1 MPFPLAKL
9 FTSIKREN
17 KKEEQVIESPQDLL
31 NSVLETEE
39 LNSIYPFVWKE
50 NKNYIESGG
59 NFIKVLAVV
68 SYPKEQKG
76 NWLSDLKR
84 LKGNISFVQY
94 LEPANAEGMINYY
107 NDSIKNKD
115 AELLKTR
122 DPATRIRLQS
132 EIKSARY
139 QLNQVLSNRSNFMY
153 LYTYIFIQAL
163 SLEGLKALEDN
174 AQRILTKLR
183 MKALNPHY
191 CTPMAFW
198 SSLPL
203 GDNQLKDYTYQMC
216 NSETA
221 SSFFPFDDSEICY
234 LTPMAQVE
242 GTNKTTNSLVAI
254 DYLDTQRT
262 LNQNMVVIGTS
273 GVGKSTFMVQKI
285 LRCYAMGIKIYIIDP
300 ENEYSH
306 IVKILGGE
314 VVHLSS
320 NSSTKINPL
329 EIFTTEITD
338 TEGFNDDAEFLKD
351 LVKQKVQRL
360 KAFFKVLKPDLSQVE
375 SSILDKVLTSLYNRF
390 TINEDRDM
398 QNLKPTDFPIL
409 EDFYNDLGEL
419 KKIDLDRY
427 EKIQDFYFILES
439 YVHGSNSLFNG
450 HTNVNINNSLF
461 SFDLKSLQNEV
472 DVQAACY
479 FNIFG
484 FLWDEV
490 TKNREELIYVF
501 IDEFHF
507 LSKNPDSMRFFYQA
521 YKRFRKYNAG
531 AIAGTQQIIDVL
543 DTVDNL
549 GAAMVENS
557 HTKIFFGLD
566 NKGVDDVIRKINIS
580 FSDEEISLLRAKRQ
594 GEALLVYG
602 SQRAFIKVELTQEEL
617 RLWNKKRYREKY
629 GADPDVI
636 PDYESRNEMTPI
648 EKEEVRNF
656 VL

>member
-1 MPFPLAKL
+1 MPFSLATLFPLK
-9 FTSIKREN
+9 KREN
-17 KKEEQVIESPQDLL
+17 KQEEQMQQSHQDLL
-31 NSVLETEE
+31 YGVLETEE

-50 NKNYIESGG
+50 NKSFIESGG
-59 NFIKVLAVV
+59 NFIKVLAIV

-94 LEPANAEGMINYY
+94 LEPANSEGMISYY

-132 EIKSARY
+132 ELDSARY
-139 QLNQVLSNRSNFMY
+139 QLNQVLTNRSNFMY
-153 LYTYIFIQAL
+153 LYTYIFIQAI
-163 SLEGLKALEDN
+163 SLEDLKTLEDN
-174 AQRILTKLR
+174 VQRICTKLR

-191 CTPMAFW
+191 AAPMAFW
-198 SSLPL
+198 SALPL

-234 LTPMAQVE
+234 LSPRAQVE
-242 GTNKTTNSLVAI
+242 GINKTTNSLVAI
-254 DYLDTQRT
+254 DYLDTHRT

-285 LRCYAMGIKIYIIDP
+285 LRCFAMGIKVYIIDP
-300 ENEYSH
+300 ESEYSH
-306 IVKILGGE
+306 IVKSLGGE

-320 NSSTKINPL
+320 NSATKINPL
-329 EIFTTEITD
+329 EIFSTEITD
-338 TEGFNDDAEFLKD
+338 TEDFNTDAEFVRD

-360 KAFFKVLKPDLSQVE
+360 KAFFKVLKADLTQVE
-375 SSILDKVLTSLYNRF
+375 SSILDKTLTHLYNRF
-390 TINEDRDM
+390 SINEEIDFK
-398 QNLKPTDFPIL
+398 NLKATDYPTL
-409 EDFYNDLGEL
+409 QDFYNDLGEL
-419 KKIDLDRY
+419 KENDIERY

-461 SFDLKSLQNEV
+461 SFNLKSLQNEV

-490 TKNREELIYVF
+490 TKTKDELIYLF

-543 DTVDNL
+543 DTTDNL
-549 GAAMVENS
+549 GAAMIENS
-557 HTKIFFGLD
+557 HTKVFFGLD
-566 NKGVDDVIRKINIS
+566 NKGVDDVVKKINLS

-594 GEALLVYG
+594 GEALITYG
-602 SQRAFIKVELTQEEL
+602 SQRAFIRVELTQEEL
-617 RLWNKKRYREKY
+617 RLWNKKRYFEKY
-629 GADPDVI
+629 GLDPDEI
-636 PDYESRNEMTPI
+636 PDYEARNEMTPI
-648 EKEEVRNF
+648 EKEEVQNF

>member
-1 MPFPLAKL
+1 MPFSLASL
-9 FTSIKREN
+9 FPSRKREYEPDE
-17 KKEEQVIESPQDLL
+17 KREQNDQDFLHGIF
-31 NSVLETEE
+31 EKEE

-50 NKNYIESGG
+50 NKSFIESGG

-94 LEPANAEGMINYY
+94 LEPANSEGMISYY

-122 DPATRIRLQS
+122 DPATRIRLRS
-132 EIKSARY
+132 ELDSARY
-139 QLNQVLSNRSNFMY
+139 QLNQVLTNRSNFMY
-153 LYTYIFIQAL
+153 LYTYLFIQAT
-163 SLEGLKALEDN
+163 SLEDLKTLEDN
-174 AQRILTKLR
+174 VQRILTKLR

-191 CTPMAFW
+191 ATPMAFW
-198 SSLPL
+198 SALPL

-216 NSETA
+216 NSDTA

-234 LTPMAQVE
+234 LSPKAQVE
-242 GTNKTTNSLVAI
+242 GINKTTNSLVAI

-285 LRCYAMGIKIYIIDP
+285 LRCFAMGIKVYIIDP

-314 VVHLSS
+314 VVHLSG
-320 NSSTKINPL
+320 NSATKINPL
-329 EIFTTEITD
+329 EIFSTEITD
-338 TEGFNDDAEFLKD
+338 TEDFNNEEEFVRD
-351 LVKQKVQRL
+351 LVKQKIQRV
-360 KAFFKVLKPDLSQVE
+360 KAFFKVLKADLTQVE
-375 SSILDKVLTSLYNRF
+375 SSILDKSLTILYNRF
-390 TINEDRDM
+390 SINEESEFK
-398 QNLKPTDFPIL
+398 NLKATDYPTL
-409 EDFYNDLGEL
+409 EDFYKELGEL
-419 KKIDLDRY
+419 KKKDIERY
-427 EKIQDFYFILES
+427 EKIKDFYFILES
-439 YVHGSNSLFNG
+439 YVYGSNSLFNG

-490 TKNREELIYVF
+490 TKTKDELIYLF

-549 GAAMVENS
+549 GAAMIENS
-557 HTKIFFGLD
+557 HTKVFFGLD
-566 NKGVDDVIRKINIS
+566 NKGVEDVVKKINLS

-594 GEALLVYG
+594 GEALITYG
-602 SQRAFIKVELTQEEL
+602 SQRAFIRVELTQEEL
-617 RLWNKKRYREKY
+617 RLWNRKRYFEKY
-629 GADPDVI
+629 GLNPDEI
-636 PDYESRNEMTPI
+636 PDYEARNEMTPI

>member
-1 MPFPLAKL
+1 MPFSLASL
-9 FTSIKREN
+9 FPSRKREN
-17 KKEEQVIESPQDLL
+17 IPDKQVEQSHPDFL
-31 NSVLETEE
+31 NGILETEE

-50 NKNYIESGG
+50 NKSFIESGS

-94 LEPANAEGMINYY
+94 LEPANSQGMISYY

-122 DPATRIRLQS
+122 DPATRIRLRS
-132 EIKSARY
+132 ELDSARY
-139 QLNQVLSNRSNFMY
+139 QLNQVLTNRSNFMY
-153 LYTYIFIQAL
+153 LYTYIFIQAS
-163 SLEGLKALEDN
+163 SLEGLKTLEDN
-174 AQRILTKLR
+174 VQRILTKLR

-191 CTPMAFW
+191 ATPMAFW
-198 SSLPL
+198 SALPL

-234 LTPMAQVE
+234 LSPKAQVE
-242 GTNKTTNSLVAI
+242 GINKTTNSIVAI

-285 LRCYAMGIKIYIIDP
+285 LRCFAMGIKVYIIDP

-314 VVHLSS
+314 VVHLSG
-320 NSSTKINPL
+320 NSTTKINPL
-329 EIFTTEITD
+329 EIFSTEITD
-338 TEGFNDDAEFLKD
+338 TEDFNNEAEFVRD

-360 KAFFKVLKPDLSQVE
+360 KAFFKVLKADLTQVE
-375 SSILDKVLTSLYNRF
+375 SSILDKSLTILYNRF
-390 TINEDRDM
+390 SINEERDFKS
-398 QNLKPTDFPIL
+398 LKATDYPIL
-409 EDFYNDLGEL
+409 EDLYKELGEL
-419 KKIDLDRY
+419 KKKDIERY

-439 YVHGSNSLFNG
+439 YVYGSNSLFNG

-490 TKNREELIYVF
+490 TKTKDELIYLF

-549 GAAMVENS
+549 GAAMIENS
-557 HTKIFFGLD
+557 HTKVFFGLD
-566 NKGVDDVIRKINIS
+566 NKGVDDVVKKINLS

-594 GEALLVYG
+594 GEALITYG
-602 SQRAFIKVELTQEEL
+602 SQRAFIRVELTQEEL
-617 RLWNKKRYREKY
+617 RLWNKKRYFEKY
-629 GADPDVI
+629 GLNPDEI
-636 PDYESRNEMTPI
+636 PDYEARNEMTPI

>member
-1 MPFPLAKL
+1 MPFSIATL
-9 FTSIKREN
+9 FPSRNHEN
-17 KKEEQVIESPQDLL
+17 KQEEQMQQSSDLL
-31 NSVLETEE
+31 QGVLETEE

-50 NKNYIESGG
+50 NKSFIESGG

-94 LEPANAEGMINYY
+94 LEPANSEGMISYY

-132 EIKSARY
+132 ELDSARF
-139 QLNQVLSNRSNFMY
+139 QLNQVLTNRSNFMY
-153 LYTYIFIQAL
+153 LYTYIFIQAIT
-163 SLEGLKALEDN
+163 LEDLKTLEDN
-174 AQRILTKLR
+174 VQRICTKLR

-191 CTPMAFW
+191 AAPMAFW
-198 SSLPL
+198 SALPL

-234 LTPMAQVE
+234 LSPMAQVE
-242 GTNKTTNSLVAI
+242 GINKTTNSLVAI

-285 LRCYAMGIKIYIIDP
+285 LRCFAMGIKVYIIDP
-300 ENEYSH
+300 ESEYSH
-306 IVKILGGE
+306 IVKSLGGE

-320 NSSTKINPL
+320 NSTTKINPL
-329 EIFTTEITD
+329 EIFSSEITD
-338 TEGFNDDAEFLKD
+338 TEDFNSDAEFVRD

-360 KAFFKVLKPDLSQVE
+360 KAFFKVLKADLSQVE
-375 SSILDKVLTSLYNRF
+375 SSILDKTLTHLYNRF
-390 TINEDRDM
+390 SINEESDFKS
-398 QNLKPTDFPIL
+398 LKSIDYPIL
-409 EDFYNDLGEL
+409 QDFYNDLGEL
-419 KKIDLDRY
+419 KEDDIERY

-461 SFDLKSLQNEV
+461 SFNLKSLQNEV

-490 TKNREELIYVF
+490 TKRKDELIYLF

-549 GAAMVENS
+549 GAAMIENS
-557 HTKIFFGLD
+557 HTKVFFGLD
-566 NKGVDDVIRKINIS
+566 NKGVDDVVKKINLS

-594 GEALLVYG
+594 GEALITYG
-602 SQRAFIKVELTQEEL
+602 SQRAFIRVELTQEEL
-617 RLWNKKRYREKY
+617 RLWNKKRYFEKY
-629 GADPDVI
+629 GLDPEEI
-636 PDYESRNEMTPI
+636 PDYEARNEMTPI

>member
-1 MPFPLAKL
+1 MPFSLASL
-9 FTSIKREN
+9 FPSRKREN
-17 KKEEQVIESPQDLL
+17 KPDKQVEQSHPDFL
-31 NSVLETEE
+31 NGILETEE

-50 NKNYIESGG
+50 NKSFIESGS

-94 LEPANAEGMINYY
+94 LEPANSQGMISYY

-122 DPATRIRLQS
+122 DPATRIRLRS
-132 EIKSARY
+132 ELDSARY
-139 QLNQVLSNRSNFMY
+139 QLNQVLTNRSNFMY
-153 LYTYIFIQAL
+153 LYTYIFIQAS
-163 SLEGLKALEDN
+163 SLEGLKTLEDN
-174 AQRILTKLR
+174 VQRILTKLR

-191 CTPMAFW
+191 ATPMAFW
-198 SSLPL
+198 SALPL

-234 LTPMAQVE
+234 LSPKAQVE
-242 GTNKTTNSLVAI
+242 GINKTTNSIVAI

-285 LRCYAMGIKIYIIDP
+285 LRCFAMGIKVYIIDP

-314 VVHLSS
+314 VVHLSG
-320 NSSTKINPL
+320 NSTTKINPL
-329 EIFTTEITD
+329 EIFSTEITD
-338 TEGFNDDAEFLKD
+338 TEDFNNEAEFVRD

-360 KAFFKVLKPDLSQVE
+360 KAFFKVLKADLTQVE
-375 SSILDKVLTSLYNRF
+375 SSILDKSLTILYNRF
-390 TINEDRDM
+390 SINEERDFKS
-398 QNLKPTDFPIL
+398 LEATDYPIL
-409 EDFYNDLGEL
+409 EDLYKELGEL
-419 KKIDLDRY
+419 KKKDIERY

-439 YVHGSNSLFNG
+439 YVYGSNSLFNG

-490 TKNREELIYVF
+490 TKTKDELIYLF

-549 GAAMVENS
+549 GAAMIENS
-557 HTKIFFGLD
+557 HTKVFFGLD
-566 NKGVDDVIRKINIS
+566 NKGVDDVVKKINLS

-594 GEALLVYG
+594 GEALITYG
-602 SQRAFIKVELTQEEL
+602 SQRAFIRVELTQEEL
-617 RLWNKKRYREKY
+617 RLWNKKRYFEKY
-629 GADPDVI
+629 GLNPDEI
-636 PDYESRNEMTPI
+636 PDYEARNEMTPI

>member
-1 MPFPLAKL
+1 MPFSLATL
-9 FTSIKREN
+9 FPSRKRE
-17 KKEEQVIESPQDLL
+17 KKPAEKVEQSHQDFLQG
-31 NSVLETEE
+31 VLETEE

-50 NKNYIESGG
+50 NKSFIESGG

-94 LEPANAEGMINYY
+94 LEPANSEGMIHYY

-122 DPATRIRLQS
+122 DPATRIRLRS
-132 EIKSARY
+132 ELDSARY
-139 QLNQVLSNRSNFMY
+139 QLNQVLTNRSNFMY
-153 LYTYIFIQAL
+153 LYTYIFIQAT
-163 SLEGLKALEDN
+163 SLEDLKTLEDN
-174 AQRILTKLR
+174 VQRILTKLR

-191 CTPMAFW
+191 AAPMAFW
-198 SSLPL
+198 SALPL

-234 LTPMAQVE
+234 LSPMSQVE
-242 GTNKTTNSLVAI
+242 GINKTTNSLVAI

-285 LRCYAMGIKIYIIDP
+285 LRCFAMGIKVYIIDP

-306 IVKILGGE
+306 IVKVLGGE

-320 NSSTKINPL
+320 NSATKINPL
-329 EIFTTEITD
+329 EIFSTEITD
-338 TEGFNDDAEFLKD
+338 TEDFNNEAEFIRD

-360 KAFFKVLKPDLSQVE
+360 KAFFKVLKADLTQVE
-375 SSILDKVLTSLYNRF
+375 SSILDKTLTNLYNRF
-390 TINEDRDM
+390 SINEGSDFKS
-398 QNLKPTDFPIL
+398 LKSTDYPIL
-409 EDFYNDLGEL
+409 EDFYHDLEDL
-419 KKIDLDRY
+419 KQKDIERY

-461 SFDLKSLQNEV
+461 SFNLKSLQNEV

-484 FLWDEV
+484 FLWDEI
-490 TKNREELIYVF
+490 TKAKDELIYLF

-549 GAAMVENS
+549 GAAMIENS
-557 HTKIFFGLD
+557 HTKVFFGLD
-566 NKGVDDVIRKINIS
+566 NKGVDDVVKKINLS

-594 GEALLVYG
+594 GEALITYG

-617 RLWNKKRYREKY
+617 RIWNKKRYFEKY
-629 GADPDVI
+629 GLDPNEI
-636 PDYESRNEMTPI
+636 PDYEARIEMTPI

>member
-1 MPFPLAKL
+1 MPLTIASL
-9 FTSIKREN
+9 FSSKKRVDKQEDQMN
-17 KKEEQVIESPQDLL
+17 QNRQDLL
-31 NSVLETEE
+31 HGVLETED
-39 LNSIYPFVWKE
+39 LNAIYPFVWKE
-50 NKNYIESGG
+50 NKNFIESGG

-94 LEPANAEGMINYY
+94 LEPANSEGMIGYY

-122 DPATRIRLQS
+122 DPATRIKLQS
-132 EIKSARY
+132 ELESARY
-139 QLNQVLSNRSNFMY
+139 QLNQVLTNRSNFMY
-153 LYTYIFIQAL
+153 LYTYIFIQAT
-163 SLEGLKALEDN
+163 SLEDLKTLEQN
-174 AQRILTKLR
+174 VQRILTKLR

-191 CTPMAFW
+191 AAPMAFW
-198 SSLPL
+198 SALPL

-234 LTPMAQVE
+234 LTPTAQVE
-242 GTNKTTNSLVAI
+242 GINKTTNSLVAI

-285 LRCYAMGIKIYIIDP
+285 LRCFAMGIKIYIIDP
-300 ENEYSH
+300 ENEYSQ
-306 IVKILGGE
+306 IVNLLGGE

-320 NSSTKINPL
+320 NSATKINPL
-329 EIFTTEITD
+329 EIFSTEITD
-338 TEGFNDDAEFLKD
+338 TEDFNDKAEFIKD

-360 KAFFKVLKPDLSQVE
+360 KAFFKVLKSDLTQVE
-375 SSILDKVLTSLYNRF
+375 SSILDKTLSNLYNRF
-390 TINEDRDM
+390 SINEESDFK
-398 QNLKPTDFPIL
+398 NLKSTDYPIL
-409 EDFYNDLGEL
+409 EDFYHDLGKL
-419 KKIDLDRY
+419 KETDEERY
-427 EKIQDFYFILES
+427 ERIQDFYFILES

-461 SFDLKSLQNEV
+461 SFNLKALQNEV

-484 FLWDEV
+484 FLWDEI
-490 TKNREELIYVF
+490 TKTKEELIYLF

-549 GAAMVENS
+549 GAAMIENS
-557 HTKIFFGLD
+557 HTKVFFGLD
-566 NKGVDDVIRKINIS
+566 NKGVDDVIKKINLS

-594 GEALLVYG
+594 GEALITYG
-602 SQRAFIKVELTQEEL
+602 SQRAFIRVELTQEEL
-617 RLWNKKRYREKY
+617 RIWNKKRYIEMY
-629 GADPDVI
+629 GLDPEDI
-636 PDYESRNEMTPI
+636 PDYEARIEMTPI

>member
-1 MPFPLAKL
+1 MFLTKWFSSKKL
-9 FTSIKREN
+9 DETPS
-17 KKEEQVIESPQDLL
+17 SPQDLL
-31 NSVLETEE
+31 HSVLEKEE
-39 LNSIYPFVWKE
+39 LNAIYPFVWKE
-50 NKNYIESGG
+50 NKNFIESGG
-59 NFIKVLAVV
+59 NFIKVLAIV

-94 LEPANAEGMINYY
+94 LEPANAEGMIDYY
-107 NDSIKNKD
+107 NDSIKNKE

-122 DPATRIRLQS
+122 DPATRIKLQS

-153 LYTYIFIQAL
+153 LYTYIFLQAL
-163 SLEGLKALEDN
+163 SLEDLKTLEDN
-174 AQRILTKLR
+174 VQRILTKLR

-198 SSLPL
+198 SALPL
-203 GDNQLKDYTYQMC
+203 GDNQLKEYTYQMC

-234 LTPMAQVE
+234 LSPMAQVE
-242 GTNKTTNSLVAI
+242 GINKTTNSLVAI

-285 LRCYAMGIKIYIIDP
+285 LRCFAMGIKMYIIDP
-300 ENEYSH
+300 ENEYSR
-306 IVKILGGE
+306 IVRLLGGE

-320 NSSTKINPL
+320 NSGTKINPL

-338 TEGFNDDAEFLKD
+338 TEDFQGNTDFVKD

-360 KAFFKVLKPDLSQVE
+360 KAFFKVLKPNLSQVE
-375 SSILDKVLTSLYNRF
+375 SSILDKMLTQLYDRFSINEEIDLKTLTS
-390 TINEDRDM
+390 TS
-398 QNLKPTDFPIL
+398 FPIL
-409 EDFYNDLGEL
+409 EDFYEDLGAL
-419 KKIDLDRY
+419 KTTDPERY

-439 YVHGSNSLFNG
+439 YVYGSNSLFNG
-450 HTNVNINNSLF
+450 HTNVNITNSLF
-461 SFDLKSLQNEV
+461 SFDLKALQNEV

-557 HTKIFFGLD
+557 HTKVLFGLD
-566 NKGVDDVIRKINIS
+566 NKGVDDVIHKINLS

-617 RLWNKKRYREKY
+617 RLWNRERYWEKY
-629 GADPDVI
+629 GKDPDEI
-636 PDYESRNEMTPI
+636 PDYEARNEMTPI
-648 EKEEVRNF
+648 EKEEVRHF

>member
-1 MPFPLAKL
+1 MPFSIATL
-9 FTSIKREN
+9 FPSRNRKN
-17 KKEEQVIESPQDLL
+17 KQEEQMQQFPDLL
-31 NSVLETEE
+31 QGVLETEE

-50 NKNYIESGG
+50 NKSFIESGG

-94 LEPANAEGMINYY
+94 LEPANSEGMISYY
-107 NDSIKNKD
+107 NDSIKNKE

-122 DPATRIRLQS
+122 DPATRIRVQS
-132 EIKSARY
+132 ELDSARY
-139 QLNQVLSNRSNFMY
+139 QLNQVLTNRSSFMY
-153 LYTYIFIQAL
+153 LYTYIFIQAI
-163 SLEGLKALEDN
+163 SLEDLKTLEDN
-174 AQRILTKLR
+174 VQRICTKLR

-191 CTPMAFW
+191 AAPMAFW
-198 SSLPL
+198 SALPL

-234 LTPMAQVE
+234 LSPMAQVE
-242 GTNKTTNSLVAI
+242 GINKTTNSLVAI

-285 LRCYAMGIKIYIIDP
+285 LRCYAMGIKVYIIDP
-300 ENEYSH
+300 ESEYSH
-306 IVKILGGE
+306 IVKSLGGE

-320 NSSTKINPL
+320 NSRTKINPL
-329 EIFTTEITD
+329 EIFSTEITD
-338 TEGFNDDAEFLKD
+338 TEDFNTDAEFVRD

-360 KAFFKVLKPDLSQVE
+360 KAFFKVLKADLTQVE
-375 SSILDKVLTSLYNRF
+375 SSILDKTLTHLYNRF
-390 TINEDRDM
+390 SINEEIDFK
-398 QNLKPTDFPIL
+398 NLKATDYPIL
-409 EDFYNDLGEL
+409 QDFYNDLGEL
-419 KKIDLDRY
+419 KENDIERY

-461 SFDLKSLQNEV
+461 SFNLKSLQNEV

-490 TKNREELIYVF
+490 TKTKDELIYLF

-507 LSKNPDSMRFFYQA
+507 LSKNPESMRFFYQA

-543 DTVDNL
+543 DTTDNL
-549 GAAMVENS
+549 GAAMIENS
-557 HTKIFFGLD
+557 HTKVFFGLD
-566 NKGVDDVIRKINIS
+566 NKGVDDVVKKINLS

-594 GEALLVYG
+594 GEALITYG
-602 SQRAFIKVELTQEEL
+602 SQRAFIRVELTQEEL
-617 RLWNKKRYREKY
+617 RLWNKKRYFEKY
-629 GADPDVI
+629 GLDPDEI
-636 PDYESRNEMTPI
+636 PDYEARNEMTPI

>member
-1 MPFPLAKL
+1 MAFSLAALFPTK
-9 FTSIKREN
+9 KRE
-17 KKEEQVIESPQDLL
+17 KKHEPQNSHEEHDLL
-31 NSVLETEE
+31 HGILETEE

-50 NKNYIESGG
+50 NKNFIESGG

-94 LEPANAEGMINYY
+94 LEPANSEGMISYY

-132 EIKSARY
+132 EIESARY
-139 QLNQVLSNRSNFMY
+139 QLNQVLTNRSNFMY
-153 LYTYIFIQAL
+153 LYTYIFIQAT
-163 SLEGLKALEDN
+163 SMEDLKTLEDN
-174 AQRILTKLR
+174 VQRILTKLR

-191 CTPMAFW
+191 ATPMAFW
-198 SSLPL
+198 SALPL
-203 GDNQLKDYTYQMC
+203 GENQLKDYTYQMC
-216 NSETA
+216 NSEAA

-234 LTPMAQVE
+234 LSPVAQVE
-242 GTNKTTNSLVAI
+242 GVNKTTNSLVAI

-273 GVGKSTFMVQKI
+273 GVGKSTFMIQKI
-285 LRCYAMGIKIYIIDP
+285 LRCYAMGIKIFIIDP
-300 ENEYSH
+300 ENEYSD

-320 NSSTKINPL
+320 NSATKINPL
-329 EIFTTEITD
+329 EIFSTEITD
-338 TEGFNDDAEFLKD
+338 TEDFNDNTEFIKD

-360 KAFFKVLKPDLSQVE
+360 KAFFRALKSDLTQVE
-375 SSILDKVLTSLYNRF
+375 SSILDKALSNLYHRF
-390 TINEDRDM
+390 SINEKSDFGS
-398 QNLKPTDFPIL
+398 LKPSDYPTL
-409 EDFYNDLGEL
+409 EDFYRDLGKL
-419 KKIDLDRY
+419 KESDRERY

-450 HTNVNINNSLF
+450 HTNVNINSCLF
-461 SFDLKSLQNEV
+461 SFNLKALQNEV

-490 TKNREELIYVF
+490 TKTKDELIYVF

-543 DTVDNL
+543 DAADNL
-549 GAAMVENS
+549 GAAMIENS
-557 HTKIFFGLD
+557 HTKVFFGLD
-566 NKGVDDVIRKINIS
+566 NKGVDDVVKKINLS

-594 GEALLVYG
+594 GEALITYG
-602 SQRAFIKVELTQEEL
+602 SQRAFIRVELTQEEL
-617 RLWNKKRYREKY
+617 RLWNKKRYVEKY
-629 GADPDVI
+629 GLDPDEI
-636 PDYESRNEMTPI
+636 PDYEARIEMTPI

>member
-1 MPFPLAKL
+1 MPFSLATL
-9 FTSIKREN
+9 FPSKKRE
-17 KKEEQVIESPQDLL
+17 KKLEEPIQQDFIQGI
-31 NSVLETEE
+31 LETEE

-50 NKNYIESGG
+50 NKSFIESGG

-94 LEPANAEGMINYY
+94 LEPANSEGMIHYY

-122 DPATRIRLQS
+122 DPATRIRLRS
-132 EIKSARY
+132 ELESAKY
-139 QLNQVLSNRSNFMY
+139 QLNQVLTNRSNFMY
-153 LYTYIFIQAL
+153 LYTYIFIQAT
-163 SLEGLKALEDN
+163 SPEDLKSLEDN
-174 AQRILTKLR
+174 VQRILTKLR

-191 CTPMAFW
+191 AALMAFW
-198 SSLPL
+198 SALPL

-234 LTPMAQVE
+234 LSPKSQVE
-242 GTNKTTNSLVAI
+242 GINKTTNSLVAI

-285 LRCYAMGIKIYIIDP
+285 LRCFAMGIKVYIIDP

-320 NSSTKINPL
+320 NSATKINPL
-329 EIFTTEITD
+329 EIFSTEITD
-338 TEGFNDDAEFLKD
+338 TQDFNNELEFVRD

-360 KAFFKVLKPDLSQVE
+360 KAFFKVLKADLTQVE
-375 SSILDKVLTSLYNRF
+375 TSILDKTLTNLYNRF
-390 TINEDRDM
+390 SINEDS
-398 QNLKPTDFPIL
+398 DFKSIKSIDYPIL
-409 EDFYNDLGEL
+409 EDFYHDLGEL
-419 KKIDLDRY
+419 KQKDSERY

-461 SFDLKSLQNEV
+461 SFNLKSLQNEV

-484 FLWDEV
+484 FLWDEI
-490 TKNREELIYVF
+490 TKNKNELIYLF

-543 DTVDNL
+543 DTEDNL
-549 GAAMVENS
+549 GAAMIENS
-557 HTKIFFGLD
+557 HTKVFFGLD
-566 NKGVDDVIRKINIS
+566 NKGVDDVVRKINLS

-594 GEALLVYG
+594 GEALITYG

-617 RLWNKKRYREKY
+617 RLWNKKRYVEKY
-629 GADPDVI
+629 GLDPDEI
-636 PDYESRNEMTPI
+636 PDYEERIEMTPI

-656 VL
+656 LL

>member
-1 MPFPLAKL
+1 MPFSIATL
-9 FTSIKREN
+9 FPSKKRE
-17 KKEEQVIESPQDLL
+17 KKPEEPIQQDFLHGI
-31 NSVLETEE
+31 LETEE

-50 NKNYIESGG
+50 NKSFIESGG

-94 LEPANAEGMINYY
+94 LEPANSEGMIHYY

-122 DPATRIRLQS
+122 DPATRIRLRS
-132 EIKSARY
+132 ELESAKY
-139 QLNQVLSNRSNFMY
+139 QLNQVLTNRSNFMY
-153 LYTYIFIQAL
+153 LYTYIFIQATSPEDL
-163 SLEGLKALEDN
+163 RSLEDN
-174 AQRILTKLR
+174 VQRILTKLR

-191 CTPMAFW
+191 AALMAFW
-198 SSLPL
+198 SALPL

-234 LTPMAQVE
+234 LSPKSQVE
-242 GTNKTTNSLVAI
+242 GINKTTNSLVAI

-285 LRCYAMGIKIYIIDP
+285 LRCFAMGIKVYIIDP

-320 NSSTKINPL
+320 NSATKINPL
-329 EIFTTEITD
+329 EIFSTEITD
-338 TEGFNDDAEFLKD
+338 TQDFNNEMEFVRD

-360 KAFFKVLKPDLSQVE
+360 KAFFKVLKADLTQVE
-375 SSILDKVLTSLYNRF
+375 TSILDKTLTNLYNRF
-390 TINEDRDM
+390 SINEDS
-398 QNLKPTDFPIL
+398 DFKSIKSIDYPIL
-409 EDFYNDLGEL
+409 EDFYHDLGEL
-419 KKIDLDRY
+419 KQKDSERY

-461 SFDLKSLQNEV
+461 SFNIKSLQNEV

-484 FLWDEV
+484 FLWDEI
-490 TKNREELIYVF
+490 TKNKNELIYLF

-543 DTVDNL
+543 DTEDNL
-549 GAAMVENS
+549 GAAMIENS
-557 HTKIFFGLD
+557 HTKVFFGLD
-566 NKGVDDVIRKINIS
+566 NKGVDDVVRKINLS

-594 GEALLVYG
+594 GEALITYG

-617 RLWNKKRYREKY
+617 RLWNKKRYVEKY
-629 GADPDVI
+629 GLDPDEI
-636 PDYESRNEMTPI
+636 PDYEERIEMTPI

-656 VL
+656 FL

>member
-1 MPFPLAKL
+1 MSRLFLTKWFPSK
-9 FTSIKREN
+9 TQ
-17 KKEEQVIESPQDLL
+17 EEPPSSPHDLL
-31 NSVLETEE
+31 HSVLEKEE
-39 LNSIYPFVWKE
+39 LNAIYPFVWKE
-50 NKNYIESGG
+50 NKNFIESGG

-94 LEPANAEGMINYY
+94 LEPANAEGMIDYY
-107 NDSIKNKD
+107 NDSIKNKE

-122 DPATRIRLQS
+122 DPATRIKLQS
-132 EIKSARY
+132 EINSARY

-153 LYTYIFIQAL
+153 LYTYIFLQAL
-163 SLEGLKALEDN
+163 SLDDLKSLEDN
-174 AQRILTKLR
+174 VQRILTKLR

-198 SSLPL
+198 SALPL
-203 GDNQLKDYTYQMC
+203 GDNQLKEYTYQMC

-234 LTPMAQVE
+234 LSPMAQVE
-242 GTNKTTNSLVAI
+242 GINKTTNSLVAI

-285 LRCYAMGIKIYIIDP
+285 LRCFAMGIKMYIIDP
-300 ENEYSH
+300 ENEYSR
-306 IVKILGGE
+306 IVKLLGGE

-320 NSSTKINPL
+320 NSGTKINPL

-338 TEGFNDDAEFLKD
+338 TEEFHGNTDFVKD

-360 KAFFKVLKPDLSQVE
+360 KAFFKVLKPNLSQVE
-375 SSILDKVLTSLYNRF
+375 SSILDKMLTQLYDRFSIHEELDLKTLTS
-390 TINEDRDM
+390 TS
-398 QNLKPTDFPIL
+398 FPIL
-409 EDFYNDLGEL
+409 EDFYEDLGAL
-419 KKIDLDRY
+419 KTTDLERY

-439 YVHGSNSLFNG
+439 YVYGSNSLFNG
-450 HTNVNINNSLF
+450 HTNVNITNSLF
-461 SFDLKSLQNEV
+461 SFDLKALQNEV

-557 HTKIFFGLD
+557 HTKVLFGLD
-566 NKGVDDVIRKINIS
+566 NKGVDDVIHKINLS

-617 RLWNKKRYREKY
+617 RLWNRERYWEKY
-629 GADPDVI
+629 GKDPDEI
-636 PDYESRNEMTPI
+636 PNYEARNEMTPI
-648 EKEEVRNF
+648 EKEEVRHF

>member
-1 MPFPLAKL
+1 MSFSLTSL
-9 FTSIKREN
+9 FSTRKRTY
-17 KKEEQVIESPQDLL
+17 KQVDQGEQSHQDFLHGM
-31 NSVLETEE
+31 LEKEE

-50 NKNYIESGG
+50 NKSFIESGG
-59 NFIKVLAVV
+59 NFIKVLTIV

-84 LKGNISFVQY
+84 LKGNIAFVQY
-94 LEPANAEGMINYY
+94 LEPANSEGMISYY

-115 AELLKTR
+115 AELLKTK
-122 DPATRIRLQS
+122 DPATRIRIRS
-132 EIKSARY
+132 ELDSARY
-139 QLNQVLSNRSNFMY
+139 QLNQVLTNRSNFMY
-153 LYTYIFIQAL
+153 LYSYLFIQAT
-163 SLEGLKALEDN
+163 SLEDLKTLEDN
-174 AQRILTKLR
+174 VQRILTKLR

-191 CTPMAFW
+191 ATPMAFW
-198 SSLPL
+198 SALPL
-203 GDNQLKDYTYQMC
+203 GENQLKEYTYQMC

-234 LTPMAQVE
+234 LSPNAQVE
-242 GTNKTTNSLVAI
+242 GINKTTNSLVAI
-254 DYLDTQRT
+254 NYLDTQRT

-285 LRCYAMGIKIYIIDP
+285 LRCFAMGIKVYIIDP

-320 NSSTKINPL
+320 NSATKINPL
-329 EIFTTEITD
+329 EIFSTEITD
-338 TEGFNDDAEFLKD
+338 TEDFNSEAEFVRD
-351 LVKQKVQRL
+351 LVKQKIQRV
-360 KAFFKVLKPDLSQVE
+360 KAFFKVLKADLTQVE
-375 SSILDKVLTSLYNRF
+375 SSILDKSLTILYNRF
-390 TINEDRDM
+390 SINEESEIK
-398 QNLKPTDFPIL
+398 NLKATDYPTL
-409 EDFYNDLGEL
+409 EDFYKELGEL
-419 KKIDLDRY
+419 KNSDIERY

-439 YVHGSNSLFNG
+439 YVYGSNSLFNG
-450 HTNVNINNSLF
+450 HTNVNINNPLF

-490 TKNREELIYVF
+490 TKTKDELIYLF

-507 LSKNPDSMRFFYQA
+507 LSKNHDSMRFFYQA

-549 GAAMVENS
+549 GAAMIENS
-557 HTKIFFGLD
+557 HTKVFFGLD
-566 NKGVDDVIRKINIS
+566 NKGVEDVVKKINLS

-594 GEALLVYG
+594 GETHMDLNVLLSG
-602 SQRAFIKVELTQEEL
+602 
-617 RLWNKKRYREKY
+617 
-629 GADPDVI
+629 
-636 PDYESRNEMTPI
+636 
-648 EKEEVRNF
+648 
-656 VL
+656 

>member
-1 MPFPLAKL
+1 MSDCSSPNG
-9 FTSIKREN
+9 SSS
-17 KKEEQVIESPQDLL
+17 KKQDETPSSPQDLL
-31 NSVLETEE
+31 HSVLEKEE
-39 LNSIYPFVWKE
+39 LNAIYPFVWKE
-50 NKNYIESGG
+50 NKNFIESGG
-59 NFIKVLAVV
+59 NFIKVLAIV

-94 LEPANAEGMINYY
+94 LEPANAEGMIDYY
-107 NDSIKNKD
+107 NDSIKNKE

-122 DPATRIRLQS
+122 DPATRIKLQS

-153 LYTYIFIQAL
+153 LYTYIFLQAL
-163 SLEGLKALEDN
+163 SLDDLKSLEDN
-174 AQRILTKLR
+174 VQRILTKLR

-198 SSLPL
+198 SALPL
-203 GDNQLKDYTYQMC
+203 GDNQLKEYTYQMC

-234 LTPMAQVE
+234 LSPMAQVE
-242 GTNKTTNSLVAI
+242 GINKTTNSLVAI

-285 LRCYAMGIKIYIIDP
+285 LRCFAMGIKMYIIDP
-300 ENEYSH
+300 ENEYSR
-306 IVKILGGE
+306 IVKLLGGE

-320 NSSTKINPL
+320 NSGTKINPL

-338 TEGFNDDAEFLKD
+338 TEEFHGNTDFVKD

-360 KAFFKVLKPDLSQVE
+360 KAFFKVLKPNLSQVE
-375 SSILDKVLTSLYNRF
+375 SSILDKMLTQLYDRFSIHEELDLKTLTS
-390 TINEDRDM
+390 TS
-398 QNLKPTDFPIL
+398 FPIL
-409 EDFYNDLGEL
+409 EDFYEDLGALNTTDPE
-419 KKIDLDRY
+419 RY

-439 YVHGSNSLFNG
+439 YVYGSNSLFNG
-450 HTNVNINNSLF
+450 HTNVNITNSLF
-461 SFDLKSLQNEV
+461 SFDLKALQNEV

-557 HTKIFFGLD
+557 HTKVLFGLD
-566 NKGVDDVIRKINIS
+566 NKGVDDVIHKINLS

-617 RLWNKKRYREKY
+617 RLWNRERYWEKY
-629 GADPDVI
+629 GKDPDEI
-636 PDYESRNEMTPI
+636 PAYEARNEMTPI
-648 EKEEVRNF
+648 EKEEVRHF

>member
-1 MPFPLAKL
+1 MPFSLATL
-9 FTSIKREN
+9 FSLIKREN
-17 KKEEQVIESPQDLL
+17 KQDEQVKQSPEDILHGM
-31 NSVLETEE
+31 LETEE

-68 SYPKEQKG
+68 AYPKEQKG

-94 LEPANAEGMINYY
+94 LEPSNSEGVISYY

-122 DPATRIRLQS
+122 DPATRIRLKS
-132 EIKSARY
+132 ELESAKY
-139 QLNQVLSNRSNFMY
+139 QLNQVLSNRSTFMY
-153 LYTYIFIQAL
+153 LYTYIFIQAA
-163 SLEGLKALEDN
+163 SLEDLKTLEDN
-174 AQRILTKLR
+174 VQRILTKLR

-191 CTPMAFW
+191 ATPMAFW
-198 SSLPL
+198 SALPL

-216 NSETA
+216 NSEAA

-234 LTPMAQVE
+234 LSPTAQVE
-242 GTNKTTNSLVAI
+242 GINKTTNSLVAI

-329 EIFTTEITD
+329 EIFSTEITD
-338 TEGFNDDAEFLKD
+338 TEDFNDDSEFIRD

-360 KAFFKVLKPDLSQVE
+360 KAFFKVLKADLSQVE
-375 SSILDKVLTSLYNRF
+375 SSILDKTLINLYNRF
-390 TINEDRDM
+390 SINEESNFTSLM
-398 QNLKPTDFPIL
+398 AKDFPIL
-409 EDFYNDLGEL
+409 EDFYDDLGTLKTNDLE
-419 KKIDLDRY
+419 RY

-461 SFDLKSLQNEV
+461 SFNLKSLQNEV

-490 TKNREELIYVF
+490 TKTKEELVYLF

-543 DTVDNL
+543 DTEDNL
-549 GAAMVENS
+549 GAAMIENS

-566 NKGVDDVIRKINIS
+566 NKGVEDVVKKINLS
-580 FSDEEISLLRAKRQ
+580 FSDEEMSLLRAKRQ
-594 GEALLVYG
+594 GEALIVYG
-602 SQRAFIKVELTQEEL
+602 SQRAFIRVELTQEEL
-617 RLWNKKRYREKY
+617 RLWNKKRYLEKY
-629 GADPDVI
+629 GLDPDEI
-636 PDYESRNEMTPI
+636 PDYEGRNEMTPI